1 MCLLPSCTVRF
12 ERLSSRKS
20 TETRITLTTRTETQE
35 RRESM
40 GKQLLLP
47 VLHPD
52 TKTHWNQRIIQRDHL
67 LVDRPLP

>member
-1 MCLLPSCTVRF
+1 MLCAYYLAVRF

-35 RRESM
+35 RWESM

-47 VLHPD
+47 VLHPE
-52 TKTHWNQRIIQRDHL
+52 KKNN
-67 LVDRPLP
+67 